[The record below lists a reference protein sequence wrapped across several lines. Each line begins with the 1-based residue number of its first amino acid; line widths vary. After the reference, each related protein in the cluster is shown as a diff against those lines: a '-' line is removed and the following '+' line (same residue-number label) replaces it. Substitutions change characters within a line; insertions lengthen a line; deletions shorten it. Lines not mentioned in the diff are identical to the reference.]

1 MKYILLSIIPITIF
15 LIGSTILT
23 FLNKVLHIHIP
34 TIGVLLLVGLI
45 IATPIY
51 LVLISFKQLS
61 NKVFSFIVITIYLFI
76 SMFIFICFVHIIGLI
91 WGNQDTL
98 SKALNKLAIQFELL
112 LLCVSWIIACIV
124 KSIQIMLSKER

>member
-1 MKYILLSIIPITIF
+1 
-15 LIGSTILT
+15 
-23 FLNKVLHIHIP
+23 
-34 TIGVLLLVGLI
+34 
-45 IATPIY
+45 
-51 LVLISFKQLS
+51 VLISFKQLS